1 VIPQRLA
8 PYVLLAA
15 PAAAHMHGGALYVN
29 LIQCPSETATVRQ
42 CHRTVRKRQQM
53 SVETK
58 HKSCARLGV
67 CSRRN
72 GKHIQKSQRTGQY
85 QLSNVQH
92 SPVAVAVASLPSA
105 QWTMCYRCS

>member
-1 VIPQRLA
+1 
-8 PYVLLAA
+8 
-15 PAAAHMHGGALYVN
+15 MN

-42 CHRTVRKRQQM
+42 CQRTVRKRQQM

-58 HKSCARLGV
+58 HESCARLGV

-72 GKHIQKSQRTGQY
+72 GKNIQKSQRTGQY

-92 SPVAVAVASLPSA
+92 SLVAVAVASLPSA
-105 QWTMCYRCS
+105 QWTMVTVVVDLL